1 MNDWEKRLTG
11 PSKETN
17 QERLGRVLT
26 TLSITVIGLLVVTI
40 LVFLASKGLSLFF
53 KYGVNVWDFLSG
65 TDWSPK
71 KGFYGA
77 LPMIVTSFGVTM
89 MAGVVA
95 LPLALMVALA
105 VTEILPATFRKV
117 TQPVIELL
125 VGIPSV
131 VYGFVGLTVIIPVLR
146 QWFGGTGFGMLAATV
161 VLFLMIVPTMVS
173 MTIDTLLAVPESYRM
188 ASRGSGRPGGR
199 PFTGPFYRA
208 RPGES

>member
-71 KGFYGA
+71 KGFYGRRGDSRPA
-77 LPMIVTSFGVTM
+77 L
-89 MAGVVA
+89 
-95 LPLALMVALA
+95 
-105 VTEILPATFRKV
+105 
-117 TQPVIELL
+117 
-125 VGIPSV
+125 
-131 VYGFVGLTVIIPVLR
+131 
-146 QWFGGTGFGMLAATV
+146 
-161 VLFLMIVPTMVS
+161 
-173 MTIDTLLAVPESYRM
+173 
-188 ASRGSGRPGGR
+188 
-199 PFTGPFYRA
+199 
-208 RPGES
+208 